1 MCWPYVPKS
10 PESSGCDSKRTVI
23 WRIPANTI
31 ESVII
36 PLTSGSQR
44 HIAIIIAACAVAA
57 LLALG
62 GCAAKAQ
69 TPTHGIQGASIN
81 LAVAARGKLW
91 VRFDSVGHPYTFD
104 ARKLHFTWSP
114 YGPYGSG
121 PSYTMTP
128 ANVSIGRWE
137 RVDRYPRWQPT
148 GSDQFIDRQYR
159 APIDLGAMQAPGMY
173 RLTVT
178 NDLDLGRTDHGEAL
192 SVQNR
197 RVADVY
203 FPDERNDDPAVAE
216 LRGRI
221 IGRNVY
227 AFGSSLGPMNVTN
240 VTRSSGDAMMSYGL
254 PAHESVNQFVAI
266 QPILVTFAGG
276 QPYRFADPW
285 QVGVTIT
292 THTPPPNLSSTI
304 TVGTTR
310 SEVVWSEGYPDE
322 YGTAQYFNALDVW
335 YYENPGDGVIEFKQD
350 RVATVV
356 LDRPPG
362 TLLHDP

>member
-1 MCWPYVPKS
+1 M
-10 PESSGCDSKRTVI
+10 
-23 WRIPANTI
+23 
-31 ESVII
+31 
-36 PLTSGSQR
+36 
-44 HIAIIIAACAVAA
+44 AIKAACAVVA

-62 GCAAKAQ
+62 GCVAKAES
-69 TPTHGIQGASIN
+69 PTQGIQTATIS
-81 LAVAARGKLW
+81 LAVDERGELW

-114 YGPYGSG
+114 YGAYGGG
-121 PSYTMTP
+121 PSSTMTA

-137 RVDRYPRWQPT
+137 SVDIYPRWQPT
-148 GSDQFIDRQYR
+148 GSDRFIARQYR
-159 APIDLGAMQAPGMY
+159 APVDLGAMQAPGMY
-173 RLTVT
+173 RLSVS

-203 FPDERNDDPAVAE
+203 FPDERNYDRAVAE

-221 IGRNVY
+221 LGRNVY
-227 AFGSSLGPMNVTN
+227 AFGSSLEPMKVTN

-266 QPILVTFAGG
+266 QPIVVTFAGG
-276 QPYRFADPW
+276 QHYRFADPW
-285 QVGVTIT
+285 QAGVTIT
-292 THTPPPNLSSTI
+292 THTPPPNLSSMI
-304 TVGTTR
+304 KVGTTR

-322 YGTAQYFNALDVW
+322 YGTAQYFNALDDW

-350 RVATVV
+350 RVKTAL
-356 LDRPPG
+356 LDQRPG
-362 TLLHDP
+362 TLLPYQPSIHQ